1 MSMKKKEEKTE
12 EPVQK
17 KHNLAQK
24 IALRVTIITVLALIL
39 GLVLFIFIKQLTT
52 VHTETDV
59 AMVNSQLSFCQELVV
74 GQYNYT
80 DVIALKKKAGLA
92 KSYSIVKYGGIIRAG
107 IKNIKD
113 ITYTVSENRQQ
124 IVLRIPPA
132 EILGNEITT
141 QEIFDEKQSIFVKI
155 TTQEIFEEIATAKVN
170 VQDML
175 ISQGLLDQSWHHAAT
190 IIEQFMYGLGF
201 QEVVIKIK

>member
-1 MSMKKKEEKTE
+1 MKKTIGERSH
-12 EPVQK
+12 PVATK
-17 KHNLAQK
+17 VVV
-24 IALRVTIITVLALIL
+24 RVVTIVLIALIL
-39 GLVLFIFIKQLTT
+39 AIAIVISIKKFTA
-52 VHTETDV
+52 VNYESDV

-74 GQYNYT
+74 GQYNYS

-113 ITYTVSENRQQ
+113 IQYTVSENHRQ

-155 TTQEIFEEIATAKVN
+155 TTQEIFEEIANAKVE

-175 ISQGLLDQSWHHAAT
+175 ISQGLLDQSWHHAAA

-201 QEVVIKIK
+201 DNVVIKIK